1 MYNNRDGGVGM
12 FTAFLELVGTKVLD
26 MLYFVGDMAM
36 FFWGTVVQLPKR
48 FRPGHILHQMSHL
61 GVDSLPIVSMTLLF
75 TGMVLTLQM
84 AGEMMK
90 FGAESTVG
98 GIVAIAIGREL
109 GPVLV
114 GVVAAGRVG
123 SAMTAEISTMKVT
136 EQIDALRVMA
146 TNPLGYLVVPRMIA
160 CMIMVP
166 LLTVYGDFIGTAGG
180 WLVSEY
186 YFGIPRHVYWD
197 SILQFADGADF
208 YAGLIKAVVYGI
220 VIATVGCYYGMR
232 APAGA
237 EGVGLATTKSV
248 VASIILIFLL
258 NVILSWLLY

>member
-1 MYNNRDGGVGM
+1 M
-12 FTAFLELVGTKVLD
+12 FTRFLEYIGAAVLD
-26 MLYFVGDMAM
+26 GLYFVGDIML
-36 FFWGTVVQLPKR
+36 FFRGTVQQVPKKL
-48 FRPGHILHQMSHL
+48 RPRHILHQMSHL
-61 GVDSLPIVSMTLLF
+61 GVDTLPIVSLTLMF
-75 TGMVLTLQM
+75 TGMVMALQM
-84 AGEMMK
+84 AGEMIK
-90 FGAESTVG
+90 FGAESTIG

-166 LLTVYGDFIGTAGG
+166 LLTVYGNLIGVLGG
-180 WLVSEY
+180 WAVLIK
-186 YFGIPRHVYWD
+186 YFGLSSYVYWH
-197 SILQFADGADF
+197 SIEQFADEADF
-208 YAGLIKAVVYGI
+208 YAGLIKALVFGL
-220 VIATVGCYYGMR
+220 VIAIVGCYYGMR

-237 EGVGLATTKSV
+237 EGVGTATTKSV
-248 VASIILIFLL
+248 VSSIVVIFML